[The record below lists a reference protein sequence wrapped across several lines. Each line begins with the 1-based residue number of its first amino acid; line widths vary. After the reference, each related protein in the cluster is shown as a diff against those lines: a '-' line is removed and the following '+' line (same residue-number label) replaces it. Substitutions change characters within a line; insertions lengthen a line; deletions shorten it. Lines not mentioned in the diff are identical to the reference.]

1 MFDNY
6 RSYPSLAMDE
16 VMGVFEQVDHQHQEP
31 INFGKGVSCFNPFD
45 YVDASLNSENLRRHV
60 GYGDIN
66 GLKSLRHAICRYY
79 GEKFDYDLAP
89 QRVCI
94 TDGASGALN
103 IALAMLLATGGEI
116 ILSESH
122 YPAYKVLAQIF
133 EARCILAPI
142 RDDYCIDVEQ
152 LPRFINHKTQAI
164 LINSPSNP
172 HGAVLSADDLQ
183 AIARLGVPVIFDEVY
198 QSLPLGAKP
207 IPSAI
212 HYSDRHML
220 VNSLSK
226 SLAIAGFRIGYLI
239 VPESHVQLMTNVKA
253 ILNMCTSLPSQ
264 MLAEKLF
271 RHWDVLVGKHRQML
285 LGNWRTFEQMVH
297 HFDLRLRSRPNAGF
311 FALMDVA
318 EANRDAMQVSHEL
331 ARYYALGSTP
341 GTDFQHYDNAF
352 LRLNFACHPHQVKL
366 GLARLANYLQ
376 CDERQPLPLSRSIS
390 LAARRAKQKCKVS
403 LPEEQFLGVAL

>member
-16 VMGVFEQVDHQHQEP
+16 VMDIFEQVDHQHQEP

-45 YVDASLNSENLRRHV
+45 YVDACLNGENLGRHV
-60 GYGDIN
+60 GYGSIS
-66 GLKSLRHAICRYY
+66 GLASLRHAICRYY

-103 IALAMLLATGGEI
+103 IALAMLLETDGEI
-116 ILSESH
+116 ILPESH

-133 EARCILAPI
+133 EARCHLVPV

-152 LPRFINHKTQAI
+152 LSHFINRKTQAI

-172 HGAVLSADDLQ
+172 HGAVLSADKLE
-183 AIARLGVPVIFDEVY
+183 AISCLGVPVIFDEVY
-198 QSLPLGAKP
+198 QSLPLGDEP

-226 SLAIAGFRIGYLI
+226 SLAIAGFRVGYLI
-239 VPESHVQLMTNVKA
+239 VPESQVQLMTNVKA
-253 ILNMCTSLPSQ
+253 VLNMCTSLPSQ

-271 RHWDVLVGKHRQML
+271 QHWDELVGRHRQML
-285 LGNWRTFEQMVH
+285 RSNWLDFEQTAG
-297 HFDLRLRSRPNAGF
+297 HFGLSLRARPKAGF
-311 FALMDVA
+311 FAMVDIA
-318 EANRDAMQVSHEL
+318 DAKRDAVQVSYEL
-331 ARYYALGSTP
+331 ARYHALGSTP
-341 GTDFQHYDNAF
+341 GIDFQHYDNAF
-352 LRLNFACHPHQVKL
+352 LRLNFACHPHQIKQ

-376 CDERQPLPLSRSIS
+376 CDERKPLSKPVPLPVGR
-390 LAARRAKQKCKVS
+390 ARRKHKIP
-403 LPEEQFLGVAL
+403 LPEKQFLGVAL

>member
-16 VMGVFEQVDHQHQEP
+16 VMGVFEQVDHQRQEP

-45 YVDASLNSENLRRHV
+45 YVDACLNGESLGWHV

-66 GLKSLRHAICRYY
+66 GLESLRHAICRYY

-103 IALAMLLATGGEI
+103 IALAMLLETDGEI
-116 ILSESH
+116 ILPKSH

-133 EARCILAPI
+133 EARCILVPV

-152 LPRFINHKTQAI
+152 LPRFITRKTRAI
-164 LINSPSNP
+164 LLNSPSNP
-172 HGAVLSADDLQ
+172 HGAVLSADELE
-183 AIARLGVPVIFDEVY
+183 AISRLGVPVIFDEVY
-198 QSLPLGAKP
+198 QSLPLGNEP

-212 HYSDRHML
+212 HCSDRHML

-226 SLAIAGFRIGYLI
+226 SLAIAGFRVGYLI
-239 VPESHVQLMTNVKA
+239 VPESQVQLMTNVKA

-271 RHWDVLVGKHRQML
+271 RHWDELVGRHRQML
-285 LGNWRTFEQMVH
+285 RGNWCTFEQTAK
-297 HFDLRLRSRPNAGF
+297 HFGLRLRSQPKAGF
-311 FALMDVA
+311 FALVDVA

-331 ARYYALGSTP
+331 ARYHALGSTP
-341 GTDFQHYDNAF
+341 GIDFQHYDNAF
-352 LRLNFACHPHQVKL
+352 LRLNFACHPHQIKP

-376 CDERQPLPLSRSIS
+376 CDERQPLPKPTPLPVGRTRHKHRI
-390 LAARRAKQKCKVS
+390 L
-403 LPEEQFLGVAL
+403 LPEKQFLGAAV